1 MIEVVGLEQTSLWI
15 FSQCPQV
22 LQQKYGYM
30 ALILFA
36 FALNSFMLFQ
46 LQQDTA
52 DGSANGSP
60 ARGAKTRDS
69 HLAPGMN
76 KYSTPK
82 AAAEES

>member
-1 MIEVVGLEQTSLWI
+1 
-15 FSQCPQV
+15 
-22 LQQKYGYM
+22 M

-46 LQQDTA
+46 LQQDTV
-52 DGSANGSP
+52 DGPGANGSP